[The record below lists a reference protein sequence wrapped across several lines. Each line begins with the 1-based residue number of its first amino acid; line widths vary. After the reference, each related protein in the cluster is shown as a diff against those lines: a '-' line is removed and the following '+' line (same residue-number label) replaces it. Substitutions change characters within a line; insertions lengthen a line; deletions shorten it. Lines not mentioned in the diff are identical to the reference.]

1 MRSKRFRNFSTQS
14 SLKTNVLPSFVL
26 LTLALLV
33 GLTLSLG
40 IGAVPLTPAQVLA
53 ALAGSPVR
61 ESHTAIVWDFRL
73 ARGLLVCLCG
83 MALGAAGAG
92 FQGLFRNPLA
102 DPYIVGASSGAAL
115 GATLA
120 VVLAKATGFSIPIGA
135 AAFLGALV
143 AVLVTSLLADA
154 SGVGSSI
161 AALLLSGVA
170 VGSVLSALAS
180 LLLLLDDNAMHE
192 VFAWL
197 LGGFGGR
204 SWPQLQ
210 QALWIAPVGMAA
222 IWWMSR
228 PLDALSAGEES
239 ARALGLD
246 LRWARFVI
254 IVGASLATAA
264 AVAAGGVIGF
274 VGLIAPHLARS
285 IFGAGHSRLIPAAM
299 LMGGLILL
307 GADVLARGL
316 VPPLELPIGVLTTL
330 LGAPFFIFILRM
342 KGRTA

>member
-1 MRSKRFRNFSTQS
+1 MI
-14 SLKTNVLPSFVL
+14 
-26 LTLALLV
+26 LTLLI
-33 GLTLSLG
+33 GLALSLG
-40 IGAVPLTPAQVLA
+40 VGAVPLTFGQVLA
-53 ALAGSPVR
+53 ALSGSPLK
-61 ESHTAIVWDFRL
+61 ESHSAIVWDFRL

-115 GATLA
+115 GATLS
-120 VVLAKATGFSIPIGA
+120 VVLAKATGLAIPIGA
-135 AAFLGALV
+135 AAFIGALV
-143 AVLVTSLLADA
+143 AVLAASLLAEA
-154 SGVGSSI
+154 SGSGSI

-170 VGSVLSALAS
+170 LGSVLSALTS
-180 LLLLLDDNAMHE
+180 LLLLLDDQALHE

-210 QALWIAPVGMAA
+210 QAVWIAPIGMVSLWLMA
-222 IWWMSR
+222 R
-228 PLDALSAGEES
+228 PLDALTIGEEG
-239 ARALGLD
+239 AQVLGLN

-254 IVGASLATAA
+254 IAGASLATAA

-274 VGLIAPHLARS
+274 VGLVAPHLARTV
-285 IFGAGHSRLIPAAM
+285 FGAAHVRLIPAAM
-299 LMGGLILL
+299 LIGGLLLL

-316 VPPLELPIGVLTTL
+316 LPPLELPIGVLTTL